1 MLAVLSGVSAYAS
14 YATRVLALV
23 LVPCFIAHDLI
34 RYRRIGLNAKLASS
48 IFVGLAGAQY
58 VFWIHDASYLDQF
71 TSPLDAAAHNIVPYL
86 RSLSEL
92 WENGYSSTVR
102 KGAFLAGGALAAF
115 GYVRSLRTDAGLL
128 HLFPLLYVTPVILW
142 PSFQG
147 IRFLIPVVPFYFYY
161 CLVGIR
167 RMDTAVEQ
175 RWQTR
180 NVVLTAFLAVVLVI
194 YAGRYSTLQFGS
206 LREGI
211 MKRESVELFEFVRT
225 TTEPGDVFVFSRP
238 RALALF
244 TGRRASSAYSPT
256 DPCRLWQYMREI
268 RASYVIT
275 GPDPDPFNDDAVY
288 LRRFASQ
295 FSNDLREVMA
305 NRDLAVYRIER
316 DPCTPGRSPP

>member
-1 MLAVLSGVSAYAS
+1 MN
-14 YATRVLALV
+14 AT
-23 LVPCFIAHDLI
+23 
-34 RYRRIGLNAKLASS
+34 LASS
-48 IFVGLAGAQY
+48 ILVGLAGAQY
-58 VFWIHDASYLDQF
+58 VFWIHDASYLAQF
-71 TSPLDAAAHNIVPYL
+71 TSPLAAAAHNIVPYL
-86 RSLSEL
+86 LSLSEL

-115 GYVRSLRTDAGLL
+115 GYVRSLRTDAGLF

-147 IRFLIPVVPFYFYY
+147 IRFLIPVVPFYFYD

-175 RWQTR
+175 RWGTR
-180 NVVLTAFLAVVLVI
+180 NVVLAAFLAAVLVT
-194 YAGRYSTLQFGS
+194 YAGCYSTLRFGS
-206 LREGI
+206 LPPGNHETGERGTL
-211 MKRESVELFEFVRT
+211 RVRVRT
-225 TTEPGDVFVFSRP
+225 TTEPGDVFVVSRP

-244 TGRRASSAYSPT
+244 TGRRASGAYSPA
-256 DPCRLWQYMREI
+256 DPRRMWQYMREI

-275 GPDPDPFNDDAVY
+275 GPDPDPFNADALY
-288 LRRFASQ
+288 LRHFVSQ

-305 NRDLAVYRIER
+305 NRDLAVYRVER